1 MFKTSIYRPNIVH
14 HPSSFPTQQ
23 KRKKTTQTHTHTTSP
38 KMASQ
43 LIASHRENAVV
54 VTGKVAI
61 KKKMSE
67 LLKKAKFPLGVMPV
81 DEAVEL
87 GHNPSTGFLWVIR
100 KKKLE
105 HFFKGINR
113 KATLDTEVTGF
124 LEEHRMK
131 KITGIK
137 AKEIMIWVSLT
148 DFRIDDPA
156 SGKIIFTGTAGIT
169 KTFSISAFEEEE
181 EEEEEKVE
189 VKKVEEKVVEPV
201 KKEVEVKKM
210 EEAKTEV
217 EVKN

>member
-1 MFKTSIYRPNIVH
+1 
-14 HPSSFPTQQ
+14 
-23 KRKKTTQTHTHTTSP
+23 
-38 KMASQ
+38 MASQ
-43 LIASHRENAVV
+43 LIASHRENAVI

-87 GHNPSTGFLWVIR
+87 GHNPSTGFLWVTR

-105 HFFKGINR
+105 IFFKGINK
-113 KATLDTEVTGF
+113 KATFDTDVTGF

-137 AKEIMIWVSLT
+137 AKELMIWVSLT

-181 EEEEEKVE
+181 EEEEKVE
-189 VKKVEEKVVEPV
+189 AKVVEPV

-210 EEAKTEV
+210 EEAKKEV

>member
-1 MFKTSIYRPNIVH
+1 
-14 HPSSFPTQQ
+14 
-23 KRKKTTQTHTHTTSP
+23 
-38 KMASQ
+38 MASQ
-43 LIASHRENAVV
+43 LIASNRENAVV

-67 LLKKAKFPLGVMPV
+67 LLKNAKFPLGVMPV

-124 LEEHRMK
+124 LEERKMK

-137 AKEIMIWVSLT
+137 AKELMIWVSLT

-156 SGKIIFTGTAGIT
+156 SGKIIFTATAGIT
-169 KTFSISAFEEEE
+169 KTFLVSAFEDDDEVKKIEVE
-181 EEEEEKVE
+181 VKKVPEPVKDVVEPVKEVVEPVEVEAE
-189 VKKVEEKVVEPV
+189 VKKVEEAEKV
-201 KKEVEVKKM
+201 
-210 EEAKTEV
+210 V